1 MFNYFPGNYTWSS
14 AFVQGLMAGGQLGE
28 IHRWL
33 ATLTNAEPDLDAWTE
48 HGAGM
53 AQQQEQ
59 LAAIDVKK
67 TFWEDLKSDLEVV
80 AQEWTLLPEKQA
92 ATALTG
98 VITVA

>member
-1 MFNYFPGNYTWSS
+1 
-14 AFVQGLMAGGQLGE
+14 
-28 IHRWL
+28 
-33 ATLTNAEPDLDAWTE
+33 
-48 HGAGM
+48 M

-92 ATALTG
+92 ATALTA

>member
-1 MFNYFPGNYTWSS
+1 MRG
-14 AFVQGLMAGGQLGE
+14 
-28 IHRWL
+28 
-33 ATLTNAEPDLDAWTE
+33 TE

-80 AQEWTLLPEKQA
+80 AQEWTLLLEKQA
-92 ATALTG
+92 ATALTA
-98 VITVA
+98 VITVARATMTQYQFLLAMRGELIAEKAGPGSLRPKLLNAYWHHA